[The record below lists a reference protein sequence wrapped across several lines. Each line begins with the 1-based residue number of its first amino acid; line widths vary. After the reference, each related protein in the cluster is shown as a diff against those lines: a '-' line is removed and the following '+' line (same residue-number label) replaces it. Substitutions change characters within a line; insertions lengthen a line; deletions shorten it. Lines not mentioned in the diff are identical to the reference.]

1 MKRKLL
7 AGLLIG
13 SLAVIP
19 ALNIS
24 NAEAKSNTETIIN
37 VGHTIDNRSNDKSDR
52 QRPPMRQGQ
61 SDENGNP
68 LPPPDMNDRDGQSDN
83 DKSDRQQPPEP
94 PKDENGNPLP
104 PPNQNDRN
112 GQQQMSVEQVQLHY
126 GNGEGCQNGQPQYG
140 DHSPMH
146 DDEQDEQGY
155 HRRGGG
161 HYGGGH
167 YEDNH
172 RYEHNQ

>member
-13 SLAVIP
+13 SLVLIP

-24 NAEAKSNTETIIN
+24 DAEAKSNTETVIN

-52 QRPPMRQGQ
+52 QHPPMRQGQ
-61 SDENGNP
+61 SDENG
-68 LPPPDMNDRDGQSDN
+68 
-83 DKSDRQQPPEP
+83 QPPEP

-104 PPNQNDRN
+104 PPNMNERN

-126 GNGEGCQNGQPQYG
+126 GNGKGCQNGQPQYG

-155 HRRGGG
+155 HRRVGG